1 MYEMLTGLP
10 PFYQEINTK
19 QMFLD
24 IIGKRPYLPNWLSFE
39 AQDLLKQLLE
49 KDPTKRPK
57 IDQLIAHKWFK
68 TGSILKKAPI
78 VPDILKNYFEAQDD
92 LRIQT

>member
-24 IIGKRPYLPNWLSFE
+24 IIGKRLYLPSWLSFE

-57 IDQLIAHKWFK
+57 ID
-68 TGSILKKAPI
+68 
-78 VPDILKNYFEAQDD
+78 
-92 LRIQT
+92 